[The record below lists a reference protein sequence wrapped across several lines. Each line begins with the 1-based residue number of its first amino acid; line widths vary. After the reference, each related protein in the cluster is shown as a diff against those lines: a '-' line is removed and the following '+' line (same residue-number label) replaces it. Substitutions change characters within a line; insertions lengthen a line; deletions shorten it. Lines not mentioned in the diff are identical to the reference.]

1 MENMNR
7 RSFFGVLGG
16 AVAAT
21 TVATS
26 LVAEAGWPEK
36 ETTSGETTSGEKKAA
51 LRIDEWDEGTIH
63 MIHITTQE
71 DVDLGVGFSPV
82 GSRSLHIPMSGNFN
96 LDSAKLQIANLRRG
110 SRHATILV
118 HEGSTVTRVG
128 SCVTDQPLCIE
139 NMRLNVPVR
148 LI

>member
-21 TVATS
+21 TVATT
-26 LVAEAGWPEK
+26 LAAEAGWPEK
-36 ETTSGETTSGEKKAA
+36 EATQGETTSGEKKAA
-51 LRIDEWDEGTIH
+51 LRIDEWEEGAIH

-82 GSRSLHIPMSGNFN
+82 GSRTLHIPMRGNSS
-96 LDSAKLQIANLRRG
+96 LDHAKMQIANLRLG

-118 HEGSTVTRVG
+118 HEGSTVTKVG
-128 SCVTDQPLCIE
+128 SCVTEQPLCIE